1 MQGKWMKKEDEMVFY
16 TSLSISNIFL
26 VVLTIWL
33 EYPYSLSYHATTLT
47 RLESAMTVVRLPS
60 TIPPH
65 FDPIISDD
73 TMGSVVYS
81 RDEEIL
87 SWKALFISSLV
98 AFFSSSRTRSTRDPS
113 DTGTRRAL
121 PFSFPSRDGITRP
134 IAEAAPVLVGTIFIA
149 QALPRRSLMPF
160 LWDTSRVT
168 WSFV

>member
-1 MQGKWMKKEDEMVFY
+1 MKKEDEMVFY

-26 VVLTIWL
+26 AVLTIWL

-98 AFFSSSRTRSTRDPS
+98 AFFSRGRDLLGIHRIREPV
-113 DTGTRRAL
+113 GHFRLVFL
-121 PFSFPSRDGITRP
+121 PKL
-134 IAEAAPVLVGTIFIA
+134 VLLGLLLKRLRF
-149 QALPRRSLMPF
+149 
-160 LWDTSRVT
+160 
-168 WSFV
+168 